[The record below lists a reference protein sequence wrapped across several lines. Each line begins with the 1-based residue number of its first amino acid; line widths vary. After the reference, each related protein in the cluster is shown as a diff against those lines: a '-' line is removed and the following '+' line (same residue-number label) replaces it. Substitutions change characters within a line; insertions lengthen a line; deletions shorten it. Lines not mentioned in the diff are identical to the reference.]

1 MICRMI
7 FHGGAPECWVGQKV
21 NNNQLL
27 VEKNLAFI
35 GCSVDAVVVE
45 DVEVGELL
53 S

>member
-1 MICRMI
+1 VSV
-7 FHGGAPECWVGQKV
+7 AAKV

-27 VEKNLAFI
+27 VEENLAFI
-35 GCSVDAVVVE
+35 GCGAVGAAVVD